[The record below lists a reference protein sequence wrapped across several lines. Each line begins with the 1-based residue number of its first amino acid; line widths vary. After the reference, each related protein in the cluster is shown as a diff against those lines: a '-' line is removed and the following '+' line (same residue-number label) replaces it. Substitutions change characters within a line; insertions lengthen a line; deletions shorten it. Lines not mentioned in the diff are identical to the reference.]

1 MTHFFCFTARRRD
14 ATRTGDIVMSLQRQK
29 PSPRMGSRRA
39 VEYRREAGVWHGGC
53 TASFRKE
60 AAAADTTTPE
70 NKSWI
75 IMFAVLNSKHG
86 LVSDSTPNTRK
97 YKRRQYENHSEI
109 VG

>member
-1 MTHFFCFTARRRD
+1 MTHFVVLQHAAEMRRELETLSCHCNDRNHHPAWGLD
-14 ATRTGDIVMSLQRQK
+14 ELY
-29 PSPRMGSRRA
+29 
-39 VEYRREAGVWHGGC
+39 EYRREAGVWHGGC

-60 AAAADTTTPE
+60 AAAADTTPE
-70 NKSWI
+70 KKSWI

-97 YKRRQYENHSEI
+97 YKKRQYENHSEI